1 MNSIATTT
9 TDDDDQCMQFYHHHQ
24 QPFMDISME
33 GFSHATMITTSPTMS
48 SNGHLTPKNNTFKPI
63 RKRSRASKKT
73 PITLLNANSTNFRA
87 LVQQFTGCP
96 TPTIK
101 SAMSFATHKGPIT
114 LNFQQAHQVP
124 VPQSQ
129 QLIPKQQ
136 LMQEQYQSQSNFLP
150 TGLEVSDYGLPMNNN
165 LSNVLYM

>member
-1 MNSIATTT
+1 MNGIATTT
-9 TDDDDQCMQFYHHHQ
+9 DDNQCMQFYYHNQ

-33 GFSHATMITTSPTMS
+33 GFSHATMVTASPTMS

-96 TPTIK
+96 TIK
-101 SAMSFATHKGPIT
+101 SAMSFATRKGPIT
-114 LNFQQAHQVP
+114 LNFQQANKVP
-124 VPQSQ
+124 AYSQ
-129 QLIPKQQ
+129 PHQLIPKQQ
-136 LMQEQYQSQSNFLP
+136 LMQEQRQSQSNFLP
-150 TGLEVSDYGLPMNNN
+150 TSLEVSDYGLHINND

>member
-1 MNSIATTT
+1 MNGIAATT
-9 TDDDDQCMQFYHHHQ
+9 DDQCMQFYHHHHHQ

-33 GFSHATMITTSPTMS
+33 GFSHATMVTTSPTMS

-96 TPTIK
+96 TIK

-114 LNFQQAHQVP
+114 LNFQQPHHVP
-124 VPQSQ
+124 VPQPH
-129 QLIPKQQ
+129 QLVPKQQ
-136 LMQEQYQSQSNFLP
+136 LMQEQHQSQSNFLP
-150 TGLEVSDYGLPMNNN
+150 TGLEVSDYGLHMNND